1 MNESENPTKKRK
13 WLYRKA
19 PLNENVFLFLLFFV
33 YLLIPVTFMYEIK
46 TINTG
51 NSQVLNYLFSISE
64 FTYYPFKVLI
74 ESISNTFLDN
84 GILFNFLLILYPF
97 FPAIIVERLISF
109 LVFFI
114 KLALP
119 RKN

>member
-1 MNESENPTKKRK
+1 
-13 WLYRKA
+13 
-19 PLNENVFLFLLFFV
+19 
-33 YLLIPVTFMYEIK
+33 
-46 TINTG
+46 
-51 NSQVLNYLFSISE
+51 
-64 FTYYPFKVLI
+64 
-74 ESISNTFLDN
+74 
-84 GILFNFLLILYPF
+84 LILYPF